1 MYYRVAIQVNQQSTW
16 QWKSTVL
23 SSLDALFRFLRLYS
37 ALPQDRLRVSS
48 SSSREGMDELLAHV
62 NNGAESNSVTAA
74 QFLQERKISV
84 RTMTRE
90 ASAPGI
96 EANQERVAIA
106 VTTTP
111 SLKETSK
118 VQQSFGEGSMSSLE
132 RRRAELEHGAGGDHD
147 TPYTFALP
155 LSVPQ
160 TLAWTR
166 LMARVQRG
174 ELES

>member
-1 MYYRVAIQVNQQSTW
+1 MYYRVAIQVNQQPAW

-23 SSLDALFRFLRLYS
+23 SSLDTLFRFLRLYS
-37 ALPQDRLRVSS
+37 ALPQDRLRVF

-74 QFLQERKISV
+74 QFLQERKISI

-96 EANQERVAIA
+96 EANPERVAIA
-106 VTTTP
+106 VTTNP

-118 VQQSFGEGSMSSLE
+118 VQTSFGEGSMSSLE
-132 RRRAELEHGAGGDHD
+132 KQPRRLPAERVY
-147 TPYTFALP
+147 PSWCVIYPP
-155 LSVPQ
+155 LTAPSDARP
-160 TLAWTR
+160 AAESSDPAER
-166 LMARVQRG
+166 LQRQVFG
-174 ELES
+174 